1 MGARYN
7 GWTLRKTMMRRQFLV
22 TGLASL
28 LLLAAAPLLHAQP
41 DKAPLRMAVHP
52 YASTLTLIN
61 TFRPLQRYLAETL
74 GQPVEFYT
82 APSFDAF
89 VDTLMSGS
97 YDIAISPP
105 HFAVMAMEKD
115 YRPLLHYRASLEPV
129 LAVAADSPL
138 REARDLRGK
147 RIAMADRTAFI
158 RLVAVKWL
166 ADAGL
171 QAGRDYRIIE
181 RPSHGAAV
189 GAVKAGEAD
198 AGLTTTTAL
207 KQLPPELQQQVRA
220 ISTGL
225 RFPHLFT
232 MAHGRLGEPLS
243 ARLKQA
249 LLAFPAT
256 EEGRLFMEKTA
267 FGGYEPITDEK
278 IRVLAPYV
286 TLYRRLESGR

>member
-1 MGARYN
+1 
-7 GWTLRKTMMRRQFLV
+7 MRRTFLA
-22 TGLASL
+22 TGLAGFA
-28 LLLAAAPLLHAQP
+28 LLAAAPAVRAQNRT
-41 DKAPLRMAVHP
+41 APLRMAVHP

-82 APSFDAF
+82 APNFDAF
-89 VDTLMSGS
+89 VETLMSGG

-105 HFAVMAMEKD
+105 HFAVMAMERN
-115 YRPLLHYRASLEPV
+115 YRPLLHFRASLEPV
-129 LAVAADSPL
+129 LAVMNDDPARQAA
-138 REARDLRGK
+138 DLRGK

-166 ADAGL
+166 ADSGL
-171 QAGRDYRIIE
+171 QAGRDYQIVD

-198 AGLTTTTAL
+198 AGLSTTTAL
-207 KQLPPELQQQVRA
+207 KQLPAELQQQVRA

-232 MAHGRLGEPLS
+232 LVHGRLGAPLIG
-243 ARLKQA
+243 RLQQA
-249 LLAFPAT
+249 LQAFPGT
-256 EEGRLFMEKTA
+256 EEGRQFMDKTA

-286 TLYRRLESGR
+286 ELYRRLENGR

>member
-1 MGARYN
+1 
-7 GWTLRKTMMRRQFLV
+7 MRRQFLGA
-22 TGLASL
+22 GLSFLGLSL
-28 LLLAAAPLLHAQP
+28 APRFVSAATT
-41 DKAPLRMAVHP
+41 APLRLAVHP

-74 GQPVEFYT
+74 GRPVEFYT
-82 APSFDAF
+82 AASFDAF
-89 VDTLMSGS
+89 IETLMSGG

-105 HFAVMAMEKD
+105 HFAVMAMERK
-115 YRPLLHYRASLEPV
+115 YLPLLHFRTSLEPV
-129 LAVAADSPL
+129 LAVLNDSAYGKAADF
-138 REARDLRGK
+138 RGK

-166 ADAGL
+166 ADNGL
-171 QAGRDYRIIE
+171 QAGKDYQIIE

-207 KQLPPELQQQVRA
+207 KQLPADLQQQVRA
-220 ISTGL
+220 ITTAQ

-232 MAHGRLGEPLS
+232 MANARLGDALVGRLRE
-243 ARLKQA
+243 A

-256 EEGRLFMEKTA
+256 EEGRQFMEKTA
-267 FGGYEPITDEK
+267 FGGYEPITEDK
-278 IRVLAPYV
+278 IKLLQPYV
-286 TLYRRLESGR
+286 DLYRRLDSSR

>member
-1 MGARYN
+1 
-7 GWTLRKTMMRRQFLV
+7 MRRRFLGA
-22 TGLASL
+22 GLSL
-28 LLLAAAPLLHAQP
+28 LGLSLAPRFASAAT
-41 DKAPLRMAVHP
+41 KAPLRMAVHP

-61 TFRPLQRYLAETL
+61 TYRPLQRYLADTL

-82 APSFDAF
+82 AASFDAF
-89 VDTLMSGS
+89 IETLMSGG

-105 HFAVMAMEKD
+105 HFAVMAMEQR
-115 YRPLLHYRASLEPV
+115 YLPLLHFRTSLEPV
-129 LAVAADSPL
+129 LAVLPDSPYTKAADF
-138 REARDLRGK
+138 RGK

-166 ADAGL
+166 ADNGL
-171 QAGRDYRIIE
+171 QAGKDYQIVE

-207 KQLPPELQQQVRA
+207 KQLPADLQLQVRA
-220 ISTGL
+220 ITTAQ

-232 MAHGRLGEPLS
+232 MANTRLGDALVGRIRES
-243 ARLKQA
+243 
-249 LLAFPAT
+249 LLAFPKT

-267 FGGYEPITDEK
+267 FGGYEPISDDK
-278 IRVLAPYV
+278 IKAMQPYV
-286 TLYRRLESGR
+286 DLYRQIDTRR